1 MAQIFLSPIF
11 YISISSAFPSFL
23 RRNAIWVGS
32 YVITDKNVRYLDSR
46 PLASRQSVRFIQSP
60 QQMAPHTNGLF
71 HKWYEV

>member
-1 MAQIFLSPIF
+1 MEESKRQE
-11 YISISSAFPSFL
+11 SITF
-23 RRNAIWVGS
+23 
-32 YVITDKNVRYLDSR
+32 KNVRYLDSR